1 MTNYNPPMAQT
12 ARRREQV
19 EEVAPLDPHA
29 VDRAYHLH
37 RARRRARVHRRA
49 ESKRANVRF
58 YVVLGVLLI
67 GVAVIGATIW
77 HQIQQLF
84 GL

>member
-1 MTNYNPPMAQT
+1 MAQT
-12 ARRREQV
+12 ARRRERV
-19 EEVAPLDPHA
+19 EDAAPLDPHA
-29 VDRAYHLH
+29 IDRAYHLH

-49 ESKRANVRF
+49 ETRRAHLRF

-67 GVAVIGATIW
+67 AVAVIGATIW

>member
-1 MTNYNPPMAQT
+1 MAQT
-12 ARRREQV
+12 ARRRQRV
-19 EEVAPLDPHA
+19 EVDDENVPLDPHA
-29 VDRAYHLH
+29 IDRAYHLH
-37 RARRRARVHRRA
+37 RARRRARSERRVESRRA
-49 ESKRANVRF
+49 NLRF

-67 GVAVIGATIW
+67 AVAVIGATIW